1 MSQEKKLL
9 PAMETDPVGKVFVRY
24 LIPSLVGM
32 LMMSINV
39 VADGIFVGHRLG
51 ALALAGINIASPVFS
66 VFFAMSLW
74 LGIGGATL
82 FSQSKGAKNAKQAQ
96 RIFTHS
102 LILIFV
108 LTMLVALTAY
118 LLRIP
123 LAYALGANRDT
134 LPYAL
139 EYMTVL
145 LTYGFIITIQNTF
158 SLFVRNDGNPNLS
171 MVSMVVSAV
180 LNIVLNYV
188 FLYVLDMGV
197 KGSALATVAA
207 TLVGALVLFVHFF
220 RKERTLSFVK
230 PYFSLRLA
238 IRTLTIGFPS
248 FISEVGLS
256 VFTIGYNVAMVRW
269 AGTAGVAAFSVLNY
283 AHSVMLMLFLG
294 MGSAVQ
300 PLISYYRGAKLR
312 LREVQTV
319 RIAVVTAIVSGIA
332 VFLFGLVSAGGIVS
346 LFGDFSAEVRSLA
359 VNGIRLF
366 FIGYMFMGV
375 NFVMMTYFQATEQ
388 VKAAVWITLS
398 REIIL
403 MVIFLLVLPHLLGTS
418 GVWLSIPLSECVVAL
433 SIFLYVKFLQNGKK
447 SASITMTS
455 KKADRI

>member
-1 MSQEKKLL
+1 MSQEKAML
-9 PAMETDPVGKVFVRY
+9 PSMETDSVGKVFVRY

-82 FSQSKGAKNAKQAQ
+82 YSQAKGARNMKQAQ
-96 RIFTHS
+96 QIFTHS

-108 LTMLVALTAY
+108 LTLLVAVTAY
-118 LLRIP
+118 LARVP
-123 LAYALGANRDT
+123 LAYALGANEDT

-145 LTYGFIITIQNTF
+145 LTYGFIITIQNAF

-171 MVSMVVSAV
+171 MISMVVSAV
-180 LNIVLNYV
+180 LNIILNYI
-188 FLYVLDMGV
+188 FLYVFDMTV

-207 TLVGALVLFVHFF
+207 MLVGAVVLFAHFL
-220 RKERTLSFVK
+220 RKERSLAFVR
-230 PYFSLRLA
+230 PYFSWRLA

-283 AHSVMLMLFLG
+283 AHNVMLMLFLG
-294 MGSAVQ
+294 MGSAIQ

-312 LREVQTV
+312 MREVKTI
-319 RIAVVTAIVSGIA
+319 RIAALTAFFSGIA
-332 VFLFGLVSAGGIVS
+332 VFLFGLLFAGGIVS
-346 LFGDFSAEVRSLA
+346 LFGDFSQEVRTLA
-359 VNGIRLF
+359 ISGIRLF
-366 FIGYMFMGV
+366 FAAYMFMGI
-375 NFVMMTYFQATEQ
+375 NFVMMTYFQASEQ
-388 VKAAVWITLS
+388 VKVAVWITLS

-403 MVIFLLVLPHLLGTS
+403 MVLFLLTLPRLIGTN
-418 GVWLSIPLSECVVAL
+418 GVWLSIPLSECVVAAC
-433 SIFLYVKFLQNGKK
+433 IFIYIKRKNRSLPAF
-447 SASITMTS
+447 
-455 KKADRI
+455 

>member
-1 MSQEKKLL
+1 MSQEKALL
-9 PAMETDPVGKVFVRY
+9 PALETDSVGKVFVRY

-82 FSQSKGAKNAKQAQ
+82 YSQSKGAKKIRQAQ
-96 RIFTHS
+96 QIFTHS
-102 LILIFV
+102 LILIFI
-108 LTMLVALTAY
+108 LTLLVAVIAY
-118 LLRIP
+118 LFRVP
-123 LAYALGANRDT
+123 LAYALGANQDT
-134 LPYAL
+134 LPFAL

-145 LTYGFIITIQNTF
+145 LTYGFIITIQNAF

-171 MVSMVVSAV
+171 MISMVVSAV
-180 LNIVLNYV
+180 LNIILNYF
-188 FLYVLDMGV
+188 FLYVLDMSV
-197 KGSALATVAA
+197 KGSALATVTA
-207 TLVGALVLFVHFF
+207 TLVGTVVLFGHFL
-220 RKERTLSFVK
+220 RKDRSLAFVK
-230 PYFSLRLA
+230 PYFSWKLA
-238 IRTLTIGFPS
+238 VRTLTIGFPS

-283 AHSVMLMLFLG
+283 AHNVMLMLFLG
-294 MGSAVQ
+294 IGSAIQ

-312 LREVQTV
+312 VREVKTI
-319 RIAVVTAIVSGIA
+319 RIAVATAFISGIV
-332 VFLFGLVSAGGIVS
+332 VFLFGLAAANGIVS
-346 LFGDFSAEVRSLA
+346 LFGDFSEEVRSLA

-366 FIGYMFMGV
+366 FTAYMFMGI
-375 NFVMMTYFQATEQ
+375 NFVMMTYFQASEQ
-388 VKAAVWITLS
+388 VKVAVWITLS

-403 MVIFLLVLPHLLGTS
+403 MVIFLLILPHIFGTN
-418 GVWLSIPLSECVVAL
+418 GIWLSIPLSECVVAAC
-433 SIFLYVKFLQNGKK
+433 IFIYVKRKSHSLPALQ
-447 SASITMTS
+447 
-455 KKADRI
+455 

>member
-1 MSQEKKLL
+1 
-9 PAMETDPVGKVFVRY
+9 
-24 LIPSLVGM
+24 M

-82 FSQSKGAKNAKQAQ
+82 YSQSKGARNMKQAQ
-96 RIFTHS
+96 QIFTHS

-108 LTMLVALTAY
+108 LTLLVAVTAY
-118 LLRIP
+118 LARVP
-123 LAYALGANRDT
+123 LAYALGANEDT

-145 LTYGFIITIQNTF
+145 LTYGFIITIQNAF

-171 MVSMVVSAV
+171 MISMVVSAV
-180 LNIVLNYV
+180 LNIILNYI
-188 FLYVLDMGV
+188 FLYVFDMTV
-197 KGSALATVAA
+197 KGSALATVTA
-207 TLVGALVLFVHFF
+207 TLVGAIVLFAHFL
-220 RKERTLSFVK
+220 RKERSLAFVR
-230 PYFSLRLA
+230 PYFSWRLA

-283 AHSVMLMLFLG
+283 AHNVMLMLFLG
-294 MGSAVQ
+294 MGSAIQ

-312 LREVQTV
+312 MREVKTI
-319 RIAVVTAIVSGIA
+319 RIAALTAFFSGIA
-332 VFLFGLVSAGGIVS
+332 VFLFGLLFAGGIVS
-346 LFGDFSAEVRSLA
+346 LFGDFSQEVRTLA
-359 VNGIRLF
+359 ISGIRLF
-366 FIGYMFMGV
+366 FAAYMFMGI
-375 NFVMMTYFQATEQ
+375 NFVMMTYFQASEQ
-388 VKAAVWITLS
+388 VKVAVWITLS

-403 MVIFLLVLPHLLGTS
+403 MVLFLLTLPHLIGTN
-418 GVWLSIPLSECVVAL
+418 GVWLSIPLAECVVAAC
-433 SIFLYVKFLQNGKK
+433 IFVYVKRRNRSLPAF
-447 SASITMTS
+447 
-455 KKADRI
+455 

>member
-1 MSQEKKLL
+1 MSQEKEMIRSL
-9 PAMETDPVGKVFVRY
+9 ETDPVGKVFIRY

-82 FSQSKGAKNAKQAQ
+82 FSQSKGAKDIKQARQ
-96 RIFTHS
+96 IFTHS

-108 LTMLVALTAY
+108 LTLIVAVIAY
-118 LLRIP
+118 LLREP
-123 LAYALGANRDT
+123 LAYALGANQDT

-145 LTYGFIITIQNTF
+145 LMYGFIITIQNAF

-171 MVSMVVSAV
+171 MISMVVSAV
-180 LNIVLNYV
+180 LNIILNYI
-188 FLYVLDMGV
+188 FLYVLDMSV
-197 KGSALATVAA
+197 KGSALATVTA
-207 TLVGALVLFVHFF
+207 TLAGAIVLFAHFL
-220 RKERTLSFVK
+220 RKDRSLSFVK
-230 PYFSLRLA
+230 PYFSWKLA
-238 IRTLTIGFPS
+238 LRTLTIGFPS

-283 AHSVMLMLFLG
+283 AHNMMLMLFLG
-294 MGSAVQ
+294 MGSAIQ

-312 LREVQTV
+312 LREVQTI
-319 RIAVVTAIVSGIA
+319 RIAVMTAFVSGIV
-332 VFLFGLVSAGGIVS
+332 VFAFGLAAANGIVS
-346 LFGDFSAEVRSLA
+346 LFGNFSEDVRALA

-366 FIGYMFMGV
+366 FSAYMFMGI
-375 NFVMMTYFQATEQ
+375 NFVMMTYFQASEQ
-388 VKAAVWITLS
+388 VKVAVWITLS

-403 MVIFLLVLPHLLGTS
+403 MVLFLLTLPHILGTS
-418 GVWLSIPLSECVVAL
+418 GVWLSIPLSECVVAVC
-433 SIFLYVKFLQNGKK
+433 IFIYVRRKNRSLPALQ
-447 SASITMTS
+447 
-455 KKADRI
+455 

>member
-1 MSQEKKLL
+1 MEDIMSQEKAML
-9 PAMETDPVGKVFVRY
+9 PSMETDSVGKVFVRY

-82 FSQSKGAKNAKQAQ
+82 YSQSKGARNMKQAQ
-96 RIFTHS
+96 QIFTHS

-108 LTMLVALTAY
+108 LTLLVAVTAY
-118 LLRIP
+118 LARVP
-123 LAYALGANRDT
+123 LAYALGANEDT

-145 LTYGFIITIQNTF
+145 LTYGFIITIQNAF

-171 MVSMVVSAV
+171 MISMVVSAV
-180 LNIVLNYV
+180 LNIILNYI
-188 FLYVLDMGV
+188 FLYVFDMTV
-197 KGSALATVAA
+197 KGSALATVTAM
-207 TLVGALVLFVHFF
+207 LVGAVVLFAHFL
-220 RKERTLSFVK
+220 RKERSLAFVR
-230 PYFSLRLA
+230 PYFSWRLA

-283 AHSVMLMLFLG
+283 AHNVMLMLFLG
-294 MGSAVQ
+294 MGSAIQ

-312 LREVQTV
+312 MREVKTI
-319 RIAVVTAIVSGIA
+319 RIAALTAFFSGIA
-332 VFLFGLVSAGGIVS
+332 VFLFGLLFAGGIVS
-346 LFGDFSAEVRSLA
+346 LFGDFSQEVRTLA
-359 VNGIRLF
+359 ISGIRLF
-366 FIGYMFMGV
+366 FAAYMFMGI
-375 NFVMMTYFQATEQ
+375 NFVMMTYFQASEQ
-388 VKAAVWITLS
+388 VKVAVWITLS

-403 MVIFLLVLPHLLGTS
+403 MVLFLFTLPHLIGTN
-418 GVWLSIPLSECVVAL
+418 GVWLSIPLSECVVAAC
-433 SIFLYVKFLQNGKK
+433 IFIYVKRRNRNQPAF
-447 SASITMTS
+447 
-455 KKADRI
+455 

>member
-1 MSQEKKLL
+1 MSQEKAML
-9 PAMETDPVGKVFVRY
+9 PSMETDSVGKVFVRY

-82 FSQSKGAKNAKQAQ
+82 YSQAKGARNMKQAQ
-96 RIFTHS
+96 QIFTHS

-108 LTMLVALTAY
+108 LTLLVAVTAY
-118 LLRIP
+118 LARVP
-123 LAYALGANRDT
+123 LAYALGANEDT

-145 LTYGFIITIQNTF
+145 LTYGFIITIQNAF

-171 MVSMVVSAV
+171 MISMVVSAV
-180 LNIVLNYV
+180 LNIILNYI
-188 FLYVLDMGV
+188 FLYVFDMTV

-207 TLVGALVLFVHFF
+207 TLVGAVVLFAHFL
-220 RKERTLSFVK
+220 RKERSLAFVR
-230 PYFSLRLA
+230 PYFSWRLA

-269 AGTAGVAAFSVLNY
+269 AGTAGIAAFSVLNY
-283 AHSVMLMLFLG
+283 AHNVMLMLFLG
-294 MGSAVQ
+294 MGSAIQ

-312 LREVQTV
+312 MREVKTI
-319 RIAVVTAIVSGIA
+319 RIAALTAFFSGIV
-332 VFLFGLVSAGGIVS
+332 VFLFGLLFAGSIVS
-346 LFGDFSAEVRSLA
+346 LFGDFSQEVRTLA
-359 VNGIRLF
+359 ISGIRLF
-366 FIGYMFMGV
+366 FAAYMFMGI
-375 NFVMMTYFQATEQ
+375 NFVMMTYFQASEQ
-388 VKAAVWITLS
+388 VKVAVWITLS

-403 MVIFLLVLPHLLGTS
+403 MVLFLLTLPRLIGTN
-418 GVWLSIPLSECVVAL
+418 GVWLSIPLSECVVAAC
-433 SIFLYVKFLQNGKK
+433 IFIYVKRKNRSLPAF
-447 SASITMTS
+447 
-455 KKADRI
+455 